1 MKTIVLTIGNI
12 DLNFTPTEA
21 DYGEYMTEVA
31 QGDLV
36 NASHNFVMSIVDEE
50 SKDALRTITKEN
62 PGAAMQITGEV
73 LKEYTPKLQI
83 KVKK

>member
-1 MKTIVLTIGNI
+1 MKTIVLTIGKI
-12 DLNFTPTEA
+12 DLSFTPTEA

-50 SKDALRTITKEN
+50 SKDALRGITKEN

>member
-12 DLNFTPTEA
+12 DLSFTPTEA

-50 SKDALRTITKEN
+50 SKDALRDITKEN
-62 PGAAMQITGEV
+62 PGAALQITGEV
-73 LKEYTPKLQI
+73 LKQYTPKLQI

>member
-12 DLNFTPTEA
+12 DLSFTPTEA

-50 SKDALRTITKEN
+50 SKDALRDITKEN

>member
-1 MKTIVLTIGNI
+1 MKTIVLTIGDI
-12 DLNFTPTEA
+12 DLSFNPTEA
-21 DYGEYMTEVA
+21 DYGEYMSEVA
-31 QGDLV
+31 QGDFV

-50 SKDALRTITKEN
+50 SKDALREITKEN

>member
-12 DLNFTPTEA
+12 DLSFTPTEA

-50 SKDALRTITKEN
+50 SKDALRDITKEN
-62 PGAAMQITGEV
+62 PGAAMQITSEV

>member
-12 DLNFTPTEA
+12 DLSFTPTEA

-31 QGDLV
+31 KGDLV

-50 SKDALRTITKEN
+50 SKDALRDITKEN